1 MTPSYAIASR
11 NRSYSVLNRFVYR
24 QMGLLLGVGLGGGGG
39 GGLEGEI

>member
-39 GGLEGEI
+39 RLEVEI